1 MAGAVYAEGV
11 GNLPEPAD
19 RARLR
24 VSDADRER
32 AADVLRQ
39 AAGDGRI
46 TFTELDERIELAYA
60 ARTYADLD
68 TVTADLP
75 GPAMS
80 PHPPAPAGSF
90 PADRIG
96 GTAGA
101 SFSVAIMSGAN
112 RTGGWVVPPRYTAL
126 AIMGGVEL
134 DLRQARFSEPEVT
147 IQAIA
152 VMGGV
157 SIIVGDDIDLD
168 VSGFGFMGGFD
179 HRAGGPGT
187 PGAPR
192 VRVTGFALMG
202 GVDVRRKPPGERLA
216 GPAPGPQAL
225 PGQEERGIEGGPG
238 GR

>member
-1 MAGAVYAEGV
+1 VST
-11 GNLPEPAD
+11 LPEPAD

-24 VSDADRER
+24 VSDADREQ
-32 AADVLRQ
+32 AAETLRR

-46 TFTELDERIELAYA
+46 TLTELDERLELTYA
-60 ARTYADLD
+60 ARTYGDLD
-68 TVTADLP
+68 AVIADLP
-75 GPAMS
+75 GPGVS
-80 PHPPAPAGSF
+80 SHLPDPAGPF
-90 PADRIG
+90 PAGRIG
-96 GTAGA
+96 GAAAA

-126 AIMGGVEL
+126 ALMGGVEL

-147 IQAIA
+147 IVAIA
-152 VMGGV
+152 VMGGI
-157 SIIVGDDIDLD
+157 SIIAGDDVDLD

-202 GVDVRRKPPGERLA
+202 GVDVRRKPAAAPA
-216 GPAPGPQAL
+216 AAPGTDPQAL
-225 PGQEERGIEGGPG
+225 PDQPRRGIEG
-238 GR
+238 